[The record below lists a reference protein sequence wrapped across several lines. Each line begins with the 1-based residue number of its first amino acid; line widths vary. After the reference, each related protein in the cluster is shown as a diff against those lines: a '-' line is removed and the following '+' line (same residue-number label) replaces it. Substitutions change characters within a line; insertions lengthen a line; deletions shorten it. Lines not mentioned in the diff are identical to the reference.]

1 MDAPGHVNSN
11 LLKFQLTWLYPG
23 PTRVLLCS
31 HGQGCLEGAHLL
43 VMLRGLLRP
52 GNYGSIRG
60 VGDEVLEKMME
71 SAQWL

>member
-1 MDAPGHVNSN
+1 
-11 LLKFQLTWLYPG
+11 
-23 PTRVLLCS
+23 
-31 HGQGCLEGAHLL
+31 
-43 VMLRGLLRP
+43 MLRGLLRP